1 MKRRAILFATTVIAA
16 HVQAGDLQK
25 SLCQTKENVIFSC
38 STGKKL
44 ISVCSSKNLSP
55 TAGYVQYRF
64 GTKEKPELTFPEP
77 QTHPISFSTGG
88 TLMYSGG
95 GGAYMRFNKGTY
107 SYVVYSG
114 IGKGWDKQGVVIEK
128 NGKLLSN
135 IICKDVSIENI
146 GAEFFEKNAIPEDK
160 IGFEIP

>member
-1 MKRRAILFATTVIAA
+1 MKRRVILFTTIVIAA

-25 SLCQTKENVIFSC
+25 SLCQTKEKVIFSC
-38 STGKKL
+38 GTGKKL
-44 ISVCSSKNLSP
+44 ISVCSSENLSP

-64 GTKEKPELTFPEP
+64 GTKEKLELSFPEP
-77 QTHPISFSTGG
+77 QAHPSSFSTGG

-95 GGAYMRFNKGTY
+95 GGAYMRFNKGAY

-114 IGKGWDKQGVVIEK
+114 MGKGWDKQGVVIEK

-135 IICKDVSIENI
+135 ILCKDVSIENI
-146 GAEFFEKNAIPEDK
+146 GSDFFEKNAIPEDK
-160 IGFEIP
+160 VGFEIP